1 MAKPHILVTYASK
14 MGSTKEIA
22 EAIGRQLETSG
33 MQVSAAPCKDRVSP
47 EGFDAVIIGSAIY
60 TRRWMKSATRYLKR
74 YADRLDR
81 DRTWLFHSG
90 PCGEGAHDEQVRTP
104 KAIER
109 VIGPLDCGLPSRSAG
124 GLIRNMQRVP

>member
-1 MAKPHILVTYASK
+1 MAKSHVLVTYASK

-22 EAIGRQLETSG
+22 EAI
-33 MQVSAAPCKDRVSP
+33 APCEDRISP
-47 EGFDAVIIGSAIY
+47 EGFDAVIVGSAIY
-60 TRRWMKSATRYLKR
+60 TRRWMKAATRYLKR

-90 PCGEGAHDEQVRTP
+90 PCGEGAQDEQVRTP

-109 VIGPLDCGLPSRSAG
+109 VIVPLGLGLQSRSAA
-124 GLIRNMQRVP
+124 GLTRNMQQVS